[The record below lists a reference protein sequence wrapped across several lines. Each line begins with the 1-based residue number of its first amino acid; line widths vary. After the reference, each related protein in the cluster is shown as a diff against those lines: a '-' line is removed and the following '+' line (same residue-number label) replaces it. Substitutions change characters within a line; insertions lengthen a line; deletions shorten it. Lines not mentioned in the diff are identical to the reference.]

1 MGEIYQGKSFTED
14 LLVPVPVRQDIKES
28 PSVEIGE
35 PMGTHVA
42 NFYHTVFS
50 DDLYHLYFMR
60 HMGLT
65 VSDSLD
71 AEEEEEY

>member
-14 LLVPVPVRQDIKES
+14 LLIPVPVS
-28 PSVEIGE
+28 
-35 PMGTHVA
+35 THVA

-60 HMGLT
+60 HMGIS